1 MVQVSSEFVFKLLKL
16 FHLSYAA
23 GGFNLCGLL
32 PAYDHPMIVKLSFVN
47 FVRGTRTIFC
57 SPLGYRVENLDIS
70 DP

>member
-32 PAYDHPMIVKLSFVN
+32 PPYDHPMIVKLSFVN
-47 FVRGTRTIFC
+47 FVRGTRMIFC
-57 SPLGYRVENLDIS
+57 
-70 DP
+70 